1 MSHLLFNPSYP
12 YSLPVVCAA
21 VVGFCSLSKKI
32 VRAISDFVIFVFQET
47 GRAVRECRKVVDEV
61 RRGHGDDGPQG
72 GPAAAAGVQDHAGR
86 STDAPDEGK
95 NSVAYDFGDLCSDLR
110 PLLASKT
117 EELLAS

>member
-1 MSHLLFNPSYP
+1 MNHLPFNPSYP

-32 VRAISDFVIFVFQET
+32 VSAISDFVIFVFQET
-47 GRAVRECRKVVDEV
+47 SRAVREYRKVVDEV
-61 RRGHGDDGPQG
+61 RRGHGDPQR
-72 GPAAAAGVQDHAGR
+72 GPASAHVQNHDGR
-86 STDAPDEGK
+86 TTEAPDEGK
-95 NSVAYDFGDLCSDLR
+95 NSLTYDFGDLCSDLR